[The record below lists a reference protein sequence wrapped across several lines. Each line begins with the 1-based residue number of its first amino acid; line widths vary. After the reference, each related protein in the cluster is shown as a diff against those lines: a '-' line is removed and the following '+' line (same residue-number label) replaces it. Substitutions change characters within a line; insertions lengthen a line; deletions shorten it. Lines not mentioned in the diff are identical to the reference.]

1 MEIFEILFILAG
13 FFVGLVSRGGMSLFL
28 LPLAVVAFVLAMMNR
43 PSPTGS
49 RAKKIVSSIL
59 SAAYLAAVVIAV
71 LACSLTFF
79 KGDSK
84 DSENAQKKETAVASQ
99 TLDNKDLSVLEEK
112 VDKVYSM
119 LADMKAEYS
128 LIGKSD
134 LERVKAEIA
143 MHDDEL
149 IECDPTKSKGCMEFT
164 TYWTG
169 RESTRFYTVSL
180 HCELPRFQVYP
191 KWVHRKIIKGLLGDD
206 LTDADT
212 VLDAE
217 HLGKI
222 HERALYRQVEI
233 YKRHIE
239 SELRNYPGDWY
250 YDSAQTEVAATL
262 RYERQD
268 SIDFAFD
275 SQLWTTYYISKA
287 EYTAGAAAGSKYEYH
302 RTFSKK
308 DGSLV
313 DSTIFNPEEKEK
325 IVSLLRKY
333 AEKYEANADAID
345 MDFELKPSFLK
356 EGIGFDGYSF
366 EIGWH
371 SHGSVMIVVPYKEIL
386 PYMEPWA
393 RQKFGLTELA
403 QQR

>member
-1 MEIFEILFILAG
+1 MKFS
-13 FFVGLVSRGGMSLFL
+13 V
-28 LPLAVVAFVLAMMNR
+28 LPLLSIALLLCVLVLLVYDHSELLKLKEHQRELVALQVQN
-43 PSPTGS
+43 
-49 RAKKIVSSIL
+49 
-59 SAAYLAAVVIAV
+59 
-71 LACSLTFF
+71 
-79 KGDSK
+79 D
-84 DSENAQKKETAVASQ
+84 
-99 TLDNKDLSVLEEK
+99 KDLSVLEEK

-119 LADMKAEYS
+119 LADMKMEYS

-143 MHDDEL
+143 IHDDEL
-149 IECDPTKSKGCMEFT
+149 IECDPTKEKGCMEFSNYGT
-164 TYWTG
+164 E
-169 RESTRFYTVSL
+169 RDSSRFYMVSL
-180 HCELPRFQVYP
+180 HWELPRFQVYP
-191 KWVHRKIIKGLLGDD
+191 KWVYRKIIKGLLGDD

-212 VLDAE
+212 VLDSRQ
-217 HLGKI
+217 LGKI
-222 HERALYRQVEI
+222 HKRALYRQVEA
-233 YKRHIE
+233 YKRSIE
-239 SELRNYPGDWY
+239 SELRNYPDDWY
-250 YDSAQTEVAATL
+250 YDSVRTEVAATL

-275 SQLWTTYYISKA
+275 SLLWTTYYISKA

-333 AEKYEANADAID
+333 ATKYEVNADAID

-366 EIGWH
+366 KIGWH
-371 SHGSVMIVVPYKEIL
+371 SRGSVMIVVPYKEIL

-393 RQKFGLTELA
+393 RQKFGFTEGGSA
-403 QQR
+403 

>member
-1 MEIFEILFILAG
+1 MAIFEILFILAG

-28 LPLAVVAFVLAMMNR
+28 LPLAVAAFVLAMMNR
-43 PSPTGS
+43 PRTTGS

-71 LACSLTFF
+71 VACSLAFF
-79 KGDSK
+79 QSGSK
-84 DSENAQKKETAVASQ
+84 ERSNAPKKEPIVASQ
-99 TLDNKDLSVLEEK
+99 VQNDKDLSDMEEK
-112 VDKVYSM
+112 VDKIHSM

-149 IECDPTKSKGCMEFT
+149 IECDPTKEKGCMEFT
-164 TYWTG
+164 NYAM
-169 RESTRFYTVSL
+169 RDSTRFYMVSL
-180 HCELPRFQVYP
+180 HWELPRFQVYP
-191 KWVHRKIIKGLLGDD
+191 KQVHRKIIKGLLGND

-212 VLDAE
+212 VLDAK
-217 HLGKI
+217 HLSEI
-222 HERALYRQVEI
+222 HKRTLYRQVEI
-233 YKRHIE
+233 FKRLIE

-268 SIDFAFD
+268 SIDVAIS
-275 SQLWTTYYISKA
+275 SQLWTTYYILNA
-287 EYTAGAAAGSKYEYH
+287 EYTAGAAAGHNYEYH
-302 RTFSKK
+302 RTFSDI

-313 DSTIFNPEEKEK
+313 DSTIFNPNEKK
-325 IVSLLRKY
+325 AIVSLLRKY
-333 AEKYEANADAID
+333 AEKYYARPNAID

-356 EGIGFDGYSF
+356 DGIGFDGYSF

-393 RQKFGLTELA
+393 RQKFGLTEGGDS
-403 QQR
+403 

>member
-1 MEIFEILFILAG
+1 MAVFETLFILTG
-13 FFVGLVSRGGMSLFL
+13 LFVGFASRGGMYLFL

-59 SAAYLAAVVIAV
+59 SAAYLVAVI
-71 LACSLTFF
+71 ACSLTFF

-84 DSENAQKKETAVASQ
+84 ERSEVPQKETAVASQ
-99 TLDNKDLSVLEEK
+99 ALDCNDLSDMEEK
-112 VDKVYSM
+112 VDKIHSM

-149 IECDPTKSKGCMEFT
+149 IECDPTKASGCMEFT
-164 TYWTG
+164 NYGTE
-169 RESTRFYTVSL
+169 RDSTRFYTVSL
-180 HCELPRFQVYP
+180 HWELPRFQVYP

-212 VLDAE
+212 VLDAGHIRE
-217 HLGKI
+217 I
-222 HERALYRQVEI
+222 HKRALYRQVEA
-233 YKRHIE
+233 YKRSIE
-239 SELRNYPGDWY
+239 SELRNYPNDWY

-262 RYERQD
+262 KYERQD
-268 SIDFAFD
+268 SIDVAFD
-275 SQLWTTYYISKA
+275 SQLWTTYYISNA
-287 EYTAGAAAGSKYEYH
+287 GYDAGAAGGYNYEYH

-333 AEKYEANADAID
+333 AEKYDARPNAIG
-345 MDFELKPSFLK
+345 MNFRLEPSFLK
-356 EGIGFDGYSF
+356 DGIGFDGSSF
-366 EIGWH
+366 EIGEH
-371 SHGSVMIVVPYKEIL
+371 THGSVMIVVPYKEIL
-386 PYMEPWA
+386 PYMETWA
-393 RQKFGLTELA
+393 RREFGLTEGGGS
-403 QQR
+403 

>member
-1 MEIFEILFILAG
+1 MALFEILFILAG

-71 LACSLTFF
+71 VACSLAFF
-79 KGDSK
+79 QSDSK
-84 DSENAQKKETAVASQ
+84 ERSNAPKKEPTVALQ
-99 TLDNKDLSVLEEK
+99 VQNDKDLSVLEEK

-119 LADMKAEYS
+119 LADMKVEYS

-149 IECDPTKSKGCMEFT
+149 IECDPTKSKRCMEFT
-164 TYWTG
+164 NYGTE
-169 RESTRFYTVSL
+169 RDSTRFYMVSL
-180 HCELPRFQVYP
+180 HWELPRFQVYP

-212 VLDAE
+212 VLDSR

-233 YKRHIE
+233 YKMLIE

-268 SIDFAFD
+268 SIDVAIS

-287 EYTAGAAAGSKYEYH
+287 EYTAGAAAGSNYEYH

-333 AEKYEANADAID
+333 AEKYDARPNAIGV
-345 MDFELKPSFLK
+345 DFKLEPSFLK
-356 EGIGFDGYSF
+356 DGVGFDGSSF
-366 EIGWH
+366 EIGEH
-371 SHGSVMIVVPYKEIL
+371 THGSVMIVVPYKEIL

>member
-1 MEIFEILFILAG
+1 MAVFETLFILTG
-13 FFVGLVSRGGMSLFL
+13 LLMGLVSRGGMSLFL

-71 LACSLTFF
+71 VVCSLAFF
-79 KGDSK
+79 QSSSK
-84 DSENAQKKETAVASQ
+84 ERSNAPKKEPTVALQ
-99 TLDNKDLSVLEEK
+99 VQNDKDLSVLEEK

-119 LADMKAEYS
+119 LADMKVEYS

-164 TYWTG
+164 NYGTM
-169 RESTRFYTVSL
+169 RDSTRFYMVSL
-180 HCELPRFQVYP
+180 HWELPRFQVYP
-191 KWVHRKIIKGLLGDD
+191 KQVHRKIIKGLLGKD

-212 VLDAE
+212 VLDSR

-233 YKRHIE
+233 YKMLIE

-268 SIDFAFD
+268 SIDVAFD

-287 EYTAGAAAGSKYEYH
+287 EYTAGAAAGSYYEYH

-333 AEKYEANADAID
+333 ATKYEVNADAID

-366 EIGWH
+366 KIGWH
-371 SHGSVMIVVPYKEIL
+371 SRGSVMIVVPYEEIL

-393 RQKFGLTELA
+393 RQKFGLTGSA

>member
-1 MEIFEILFILAG
+1 MAIFEILFILAG

-28 LPLAVVAFVLAMMNR
+28 LPLAVAAFVLAIMNR
-43 PSPTGS
+43 PRTTGS

-71 LACSLTFF
+71 VACSLAFF
-79 KGDSK
+79 QSGSK
-84 DSENAQKKETAVASQ
+84 ERSDAPKKEPTVASQ
-99 TLDNKDLSVLEEK
+99 VQNDKDLSDMEEK
-112 VDKVYSM
+112 VDKIHSM

-149 IECDPTKSKGCMEFT
+149 IECDPTKEKGCMEFT
-164 TYWTG
+164 NYAM
-169 RESTRFYTVSL
+169 RDSTRFYMVSL
-180 HCELPRFQVYP
+180 HWELPRFQVYP

-212 VLDAE
+212 VLDSR

-222 HERALYRQVEI
+222 HQRALYRQVEI
-233 YKRHIE
+233 FKRLIE
-239 SELRNYPGDWY
+239 FELRNYPGDWY

-268 SIDFAFD
+268 SIDVAIS

-287 EYTAGAAAGSKYEYH
+287 EYTAGAAAGSNYEYH

-333 AEKYEANADAID
+333 ATKYEVNADAID

-366 EIGWH
+366 KIGWH
-371 SHGSVMIVVPYKEIL
+371 SRGSVMIVVPYKEIL

-393 RQKFGLTELA
+393 RQKFGLTEGGDS
-403 QQR
+403 

>member
-1 MEIFEILFILAG
+1 MAIFETLFILAG

-28 LPLAVVAFVLAMMNR
+28 LPLAVVAFVLAIMNR

-59 SAAYLAAVVIAV
+59 SAAYLAAVVVAV
-71 LACSLTFF
+71 VVCSLAAT
-79 KGDSK
+79 
-84 DSENAQKKETAVASQ
+84 APKKETAVALQ
-99 TLDNKDLSVLEEK
+99 AQDCKDLSVLEEK
-112 VDKVYSM
+112 VDKIHSM
-119 LADMKAEYS
+119 LADMKFEYS

-149 IECDPTKSKGCMEFT
+149 IECDPTKEKDCMEFSNYGT
-164 TYWTG
+164 M
-169 RESTRFYTVSL
+169 RDSTRFYTVSL
-180 HCELPRFQVYP
+180 HWHLPRIQVYP
-191 KWVHRKIIKGLLGDD
+191 KRVYWKIIKGLLGED

-212 VLDAE
+212 VLDAR
-217 HLGKI
+217 HLQKI
-222 HERALYRQVEI
+222 HKRALYRQVEA
-233 YKRHIE
+233 YKRSIE
-239 SELRNYPGDWY
+239 SELRNYPDDWY
-250 YDSAQTEVAATL
+250 YDSTHTEVAATL
-262 RYERQD
+262 KYERMD
-268 SIDFAFD
+268 SIDVAFD
-275 SQLWTTYYISKA
+275 SLLWTTYYILNA
-287 EYTAGAAAGSKYEYH
+287 GYNAGAAGGYNYEYH

-333 AEKYEANADAID
+333 AEKYYAKADAIG
-345 MDFELKPSFLK
+345 MDFKLEPSFLK

-393 RQKFGLTELA
+393 RREFGLTEGGGS
-403 QQR
+403 